1 VTLAYA
7 QVGNSP
13 GTVLLMI
20 CNRSMERRRR
30 VRRVNT
36 TAWFGRYFVEDDPQS
51 VSKECRVIDISL
63 LGLGLELISDMT
75 EDMIGHRLVIHVGA
89 LAGESVSLRMV
100 GQAKSMRASRLGCTR
115 AGLEFFTDL
124 SETEREILKAIEL
137 LKRLGWVPSSDCSNQ
152 KVASHHRTGWRA
164 DGR

>member
-1 VTLAYA
+1 
-7 QVGNSP
+7 
-13 GTVLLMI
+13 
-20 CNRSMERRRR
+20 MERRRR
-30 VRRVNT
+30 AARVNT

-63 LGLGLELISDMT
+63 LGLGLELIGDMT

-100 GQAKSMRASRLGCTR
+100 GQVKNVHASRLGCTR
-115 AGLEFFTDL
+115 AGLAFTDL
-124 SETEREILKAIEL
+124 SETEREILKSIEL
-137 LKRLGWVPSSDCSNQ
+137 PKRLGWVLSSDCSNQ
-152 KVASHHRTGWRA
+152 KVASHHRTGWRD